1 MKTGAQAGIDYCAE
15 GLYLTD
21 DTGSLML
28 RKNRVMVDDRV
39 VDRGVMVDDQSLVGK
54 NVEVTG
60 RYPVQ
65 DYFCEALICECENY
79 IEVGTIIPQ

>member
-1 MKTGAQAGIDYCAE
+1 
-15 GLYLTD
+15 
-21 DTGSLML
+21 ML
-28 RKNRVMVDDRV
+28 PKNRVMVDDRV
-39 VDRGVMVDDQSLVGK
+39 VDPGVMVDDQSLAGK

-65 DYFCEALICECENY
+65 EAFCGALICECENY